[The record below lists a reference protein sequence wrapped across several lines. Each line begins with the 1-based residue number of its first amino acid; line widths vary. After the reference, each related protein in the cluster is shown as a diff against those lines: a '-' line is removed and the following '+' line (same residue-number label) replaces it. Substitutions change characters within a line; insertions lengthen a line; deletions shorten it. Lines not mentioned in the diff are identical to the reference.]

1 MPEPKIKV
9 IGAYKYEYTQ
19 ELFEQ
24 AFQSK
29 YRPERLTKEQVK
41 QAREYL
47 KEELGNIALLELLVE
62 NADAEYDAGDFS
74 QLGTDQAAYNERYLD
89 TEGKKF
95 IADAYKTPK
104 VANFRVLFFLHFFYP
119 AQPLKTSYG
128 EIPVPPLQPMPKHL
142 AELMPYEYVD

>member
-74 QLGTDQAAYNERYLD
+74 QLGTKSQGGQTSTLD
-89 TEGKKF
+89 ISRTICRLSEK
-95 IADAYKTPK
+95 
-104 VANFRVLFFLHFFYP
+104 
-119 AQPLKTSYG
+119 
-128 EIPVPPLQPMPKHL
+128 
-142 AELMPYEYVD
+142 